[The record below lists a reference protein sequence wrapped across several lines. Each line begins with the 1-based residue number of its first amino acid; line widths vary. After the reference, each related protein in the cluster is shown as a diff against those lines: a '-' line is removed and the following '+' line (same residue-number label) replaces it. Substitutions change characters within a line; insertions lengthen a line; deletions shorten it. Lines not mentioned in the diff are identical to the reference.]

1 MPLRSGYTGR
11 LIQFEHN
18 FERFNL
24 GVVIEC
30 PQRAFAGAM
39 FAPQL
44 ERIAHVLSHSD
55 RAALRRE
62 LLLDDRSRS
71 TAGPLSARVKRL
83 RSSVRLGPDLSGR
96 TRAPDRLLTTL
107 FNRFVQARH
116 NDIASSH

>member
-1 MPLRSGYTGR
+1 MTTSSAYSGR

-30 PQRAFAGAM
+30 RQLGFAGAM
-39 FAPQL
+39 FAPRL
-44 ERIAHVLSHSD
+44 EKFAHVLSHSD

-62 LLLDDRSRS
+62 LLLDDRSRRS
-71 TAGPLSARVKRL
+71 AGPLSARVKRL

-107 FNRFVQARH
+107 FNRFVQAQH
-116 NDIASSH
+116 SDVTSSH